1 MCLDFFLDIFFGID
15 DQSFDVLFGA
25 VGVFK
30 VCTWT
35 FLVPLETTQRLL
47 EVKGMRPTALAS
59 IMRGRASS
67 LAFALTSNLLGSSSD
82 TST

>member
-1 MCLDFFLDIFFGID
+1 MGIFFGID

-47 EVKGMRPTALAS
+47 EVKGMRPTTLLAS

-67 LAFALTSNLLGSSSD
+67 LAFALTSNVLGSSSD